1 MVVAARRSS
10 AEDALLVL
18 AGTMVALNWFFVL
31 RVLPSFEA
39 YKPVPGFALV
49 LGARA
54 QADDVVA
61 TYNVALPSL
70 VYYLRRHVDMSYEL
84 DPIVRLLNDDRTAY
98 VITPRQHE
106 TEIAQ
111 AVERET
117 CIVSAQPTFDVKLR
131 NVIARDP
138 LPDLV
143 LITNRCR

>member
-1 MVVAARRSS
+1 
-10 AEDALLVL
+10 
-18 AGTMVALNWFFVL
+18 
-31 RVLPSFEA
+31 VLPSFEA

-49 LGARA
+49 LGTRA
-54 QADDVVA
+54 KPEDVVA

-70 VYYLRRHVDMSYEL
+70 VYYLRRHVEMSYEL
-84 DPIVRLLNDDRTAY
+84 DPIARLLEDERTAY

-106 TEIAQ
+106 PEIAD

>member
-1 MVVAARRSS
+1 
-10 AEDALLVL
+10 
-18 AGTMVALNWFFVL
+18 VL

-49 LGARA
+49 LSTRA
-54 QADDVVA
+54 QPEDVIA

-70 VYYLRRHVDMSYEL
+70 VYYLRRHVEMSYQLE
-84 DPIVRLLNDDRTAY
+84 PIVRLLNDERTAY
-98 VITPRQHE
+98 VITPREHE
-106 TEIAQ
+106 AALAE
-111 AVERET
+111 AVGRET